1 MNAALQAEWG
11 HIRNTARFSQD
22 HQCRE
27 PMKCTTEVIV
37 DERSEFALI
46 SVTGPIDRSRTPYL
60 VSLRQKRSRN
70 PQVSPSETP
79 PGCKSLYPQRSVVR
93 THKIILMFVPQA
105 MGLRPLA
112 SVALKGRSVWC
123 KNTKRDSEFTNCMYS
138 VHCAQIRITLQ
149 LLCKEV

>member
-93 THKIILMFVPQA
+93 IHKILMFVPQ
-105 MGLRPLA
+105 
-112 SVALKGRSVWC
+112 SVGYALWPRSHSRGGPCGVRTRSGIRNSQTAC
-123 KNTKRDSEFTNCMYS
+123 TPYI
-138 VHCAQIRITLQ
+138 VH
-149 LLCKEV
+149 KSG